1 MIPTPTFWLDA
12 GNAPRARVR
21 GNHFQLS
28 PTKASPPPP
37 TSRRSAL
44 RPLAAAALLAL
55 AAPGAWAQGFGNFQG
70 GRFGPQAPPAPVPP
84 PQFAQICALCH
95 GADALGTD
103 RAPSL
108 VKTDNVRNL
117 SENDIADILRKGKG
131 KMPALP
137 LPPDVVLAL
146 AHYVRQLNTTGS
158 QTPVPGDPQAG
169 ERYFFGEGK
178 CASCHLAR
186 GRGTSNGPDLSAIS
200 RTLTFPELKQALVN
214 PDARIADGFATV
226 TVTLND
232 GSTLR
237 GFARAQGS
245 HDLVLQTGDGQLH
258 LLLDSEYQSVAPENR
273 SVMPAFQGTADQQ
286 RDLLAFLSRLNGAG
300 VGPLAD
306 TQQPAATP
314 AQIDQV
320 EHPKSGDWPSYNGT
334 LDGNR
339 HSALDQINL
348 QNASRLQLQWSYT
361 IPFTGL
367 ETTPVVVDGLMYVTG
382 NNQVYALSSR
392 TGREIWEYQRRKSA
406 AGTVSSD
413 AAIGVNRGVAV
424 LGDRVFYLTDDA
436 HLLALDRLTGAL
448 LWDVSTPE
456 AGSQGFY
463 GGTSAPL
470 VVDGL
475 VVTGVSGGD
484 NGIRGFVAA
493 YKPTTGELVWRLW
506 TIPKY
511 GEPGPGSD
519 TWQGDA
525 LKEGGGATWLTGSYD
540 TAAHVLYWAVGNPHP
555 DTVGDDRLGTNLY
568 TDSDLAID
576 PKTGQMLWYYQ
587 FTPHDLHDWDA
598 NEPIV
603 LVDDQWRGQDRKLL
617 LHANRNGFLYVLDR
631 AAGKPLLATKMVDK
645 LNWASGISPVD
656 WTPQLLPANE
666 TDMKGV
672 KTAPAVRGATNW
684 YSTAYSP
691 ATRLYYVMTVE
702 DYTIYRKAED
712 GGYGR
717 YNNPNDPP
725 QKILRAFDIDTGKVA
740 WQIVFP
746 GPVQTNYSGVLSTA
760 GGLLFFG
767 ESTGGFAAVDARTG
781 KYLWHF
787 ETNRPMKASP
797 MTYAVNGRQY
807 VAIAAGSNVLAFALP
822 EAGP

>member
-1 MIPTPTFWLDA
+1 MP
-12 GNAPRARVR
+12 GNAHQPQVR
-21 GNHFQLS
+21 GNQIHLS
-28 PTKASPPPP
+28 LPDAAPPSPP
-37 TSRRSAL
+37 RRSSAL
-44 RPLAAAALLAL
+44 RPLAAAAALAL
-55 AAPGAWAQGFGNFQG
+55 AAPAAWSQGFGNFQG
-70 GRFGPQAPPAPVPP
+70 GRFGAQAAPGPVAP

-117 SENDIADILRKGKG
+117 TENDIADILRKGKG

-158 QTPVPGDPQAG
+158 LTPVPGDPQAG
-169 ERYFFGEGK
+169 ERYFFGEGR
-178 CASCHLAR
+178 CATCHLAR
-186 GRGTSNGPDLSAIS
+186 GRGTSNGPDLSSIS
-200 RTLTFPELKQALVN
+200 RVLTFAELKRALVD
-214 PDARIADGFATV
+214 PDARIADGFGTV

-258 LLLDSEYQSVAPENR
+258 LLLDTEYQTVTPENH

-286 RDLLAFLSRLNGAG
+286 RDLLAFLSRLSGAG

-306 TQQPAATP
+306 TQQPAATQ

-320 EHPKSGDWPSYNGT
+320 ERPKGGDWPTYNGT

-339 HSALDQINL
+339 HSALDQINQ
-348 QNASRLQLQWSYT
+348 QNVARLQLQWTYT
-361 IPFTGL
+361 IPFSGL
-367 ETTPVVVDGLMYVTG
+367 ETTPLVVDGVLFATG

-392 TGREIWEYQRRKSA
+392 TGREIWQYQRRKSA

-456 AGSQGFY
+456 PGSQGFY

-470 VVDGL
+470 VVGDL
-475 VVTGVSGGD
+475 VITGVSGGD

-493 YKPTTGELVWRLW
+493 FKPTTGELVWRLW
-506 TIPKY
+506 TIPQY
-511 GEPGPGSD
+511 GEPGPGSE

-525 LKEGGGATWLTGSYD
+525 LKEGGGATWLTGSADPGAGIVYW
-540 TAAHVLYWAVGNPHP
+540 TAGNPHP
-555 DTVGDDRLGTNLY
+555 DTDGDNRLGANLY

-576 PKTGQMLWYYQ
+576 LKTGRMLWYYQ

-598 NEPIV
+598 NEPLV
-603 LVDDQWRGQDRKLL
+603 LVDGPWRGQDRKLL

-631 AAGKPLLATKMVDK
+631 TTGKPLLATKMVDK
-645 LNWASGISPVD
+645 LNWASGISETD
-656 WTPQLLPANE
+656 WTPQLLPAND
-666 TDMKGV
+666 TDEKGV

-684 YSTAYSP
+684 YSTAYNPS
-691 ATRLYYVMTVE
+691 TRLYYVMTVE
-702 DYTIYRKAED
+702 DYTIYRKADD

-717 YNNPNDPP
+717 YNNPDDPP

-740 WQIVFP
+740 WKIVLP

-787 ETNRPMKASP
+787 ETNHPMKGSP
-797 MTYAVNGRQY
+797 MTYTANGRQY
-807 VAIAAGSNVLAFALP
+807 VAIAAGSNLLSFALP
-822 EAGP
+822 EAVP